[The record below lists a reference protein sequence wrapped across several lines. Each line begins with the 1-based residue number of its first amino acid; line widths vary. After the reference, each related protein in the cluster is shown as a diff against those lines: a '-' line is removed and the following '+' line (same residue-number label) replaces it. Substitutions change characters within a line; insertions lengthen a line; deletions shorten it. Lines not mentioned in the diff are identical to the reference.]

1 MKSSTDMEANDTE
14 KRKIKRQEIARR
26 NAEMADAFDE
36 NLRVRLN
43 SLPPTAQSV
52 FHAIHAYPDSKTQ
65 RIAQIVGKSVPTVSI
80 AVADLKRFGLVEH
93 FGSPKTGG
101 YRISEKVEKSIKGM
115 DRNQRV
121 RIIMELEDFRQLQI
135 DFG

>member
-14 KRKIKRQEIARR
+14 RRRIKRQEIARR

-65 RIAQIVGKSVPTVSI
+65 RIA
-80 AVADLKRFGLVEH
+80 
-93 FGSPKTGG
+93 
-101 YRISEKVEKSIKGM
+101 
-115 DRNQRV
+115 
-121 RIIMELEDFRQLQI
+121 
-135 DFG
+135 